1 MGLFSLFAGP
11 LGKLM
16 QWIYNLG
23 TGYFLALIL
32 FTVLTRLILFPLSIK
47 NQKNQADRARLAPR
61 LERIQKKYGQD
72 RQKMMQKQQELYEK
86 EGVKMTGGCLPMVV
100 QMLVLFSVIA
110 VIYKPL
116 TYIQSIPADHMTAC
130 YEVVDPNYGND
141 AKDKKNPP
149 DTQYTGYYAELNLF
163 KAIEKDATLVPKME
177 QAIVDKTL
185 ANDDNDE
192 TLTLSKFK
200 DAYYKDA
207 LTTAQTAAAEE
218 KVAAAKAETDAT
230 IAAAKQAAMDKAVEA
245 AKLQAETDG
254 TAFDEAAYRES
265 IADDKTIYD
274 EAAQRKA
281 IEDKIREDAK
291 GAFKHTDAEKKA
303 IYADAEAEFR
313 KDNAKLYKEA
323 EKTLK
328 TITKTG
334 SEFSIGKKSLLE
346 QPWQKDLRPNG
357 LWIIAILSG
366 LTALLSSLLS
376 MKYSKAAMSLE
387 QQQAGGCT
395 NAMMYMMP
403 IMSLIFSFTVPAGVA
418 VYWTFS
424 NVLAMVQTVIL
435 NSMWNP
441 AKIRAQAEIEY
452 QQRRQKRREDKER
465 LKAARLA
472 EQAAW
477 QEEENKARAR
487 AKGDITQKKSAAS
500 TATPAELPNET
511 AEETDGNNEEEATN
525 E

>member
-16 QWIYNLG
+16 QGIYNLG

-200 DAYYKDA
+200 DAYYKNA
-207 LTTAQTAAAEE
+207 LTTAQNAAADAA
-218 KVAAAKAETDAT
+218 VAAAKADTDAK
-230 IAAAKQAAMDKAVEA
+230 IEA
-245 AKLQAETDG
+245 AKLQAEADG
-254 TAFDEAAYRES
+254 TEF
-265 IADDKTIYD
+265 D

-291 GAFKHTDAEKKA
+291 KDVSIDKEKA
-303 IYADAEAEFR
+303 YAAAEAEFR
-313 KDNAKLYKEA
+313 ADNAKRYKEA

-334 SEFSIGKKSLLE
+334 KEFSIAGFSLLE

-403 IMSLIFSFTVPAGVA
+403 IMSLVFSFTVPAGVA

-435 NSMWNP
+435 NAMWNP
-441 AKIRAQAEIEY
+441 GKIRAQAEIEY

-477 QEEENKARAR
+477 QEEENKAKAR

-500 TATPAELPNET
+500 KATPAELPHET
-511 AEETDGNNEEEATN
+511 AEEVVETAGDNEEEATN

>member
-86 EGVKMTGGCLPMVV
+86 EGVKMTGGCLPMLV

-116 TYIQSIPADHMTAC
+116 TYIQSIPESDINAC
-130 YEVVDPNYGND
+130 ISVVDENWDNQ
-141 AKDKKNPP
+141 KKADPK
-149 DTQYTGYYAELNLF
+149 YTGYYRELNLF
-163 KAIEKDATLVPKME
+163 KAIEDNPELKAEME
-177 QAIVDKTL
+177 QAIVDARLK
-185 ANDDNDE
+185 
-192 TLTLSKFK
+192 
-200 DAYYKDA
+200 
-207 LTTAQTAAAEE
+207 
-218 KVAAAKAETDAT
+218 
-230 IAAAKQAAMDKAVEA
+230 
-245 AKLQAETDG
+245 
-254 TAFDEAAYRES
+254 
-265 IADDKTIYD
+265 ADDKDT
-274 EAAQRKA
+274 
-281 IEDKIREDAK
+281 
-291 GAFKHTDAEKKA
+291 
-303 IYADAEAEFR
+303 
-313 KDNAKLYKEA
+313 AKLSPE
-323 EKTLK
+323 ETLK
-328 TITKTG
+328 TIEKTG
-334 SEFSIGKKSLLE
+334 KEFSIGKKSLLE
-346 QPWQKDLRPNG
+346 QPWQNDLKPNG

-403 IMSLIFSFTVPAGVA
+403 IMSLVFSFTVPAGVA

-435 NSMWNP
+435 NAMWNP
-441 AKIRAQAEIEY
+441 GKIRAQAEIEY

-477 QEEENKARAR
+477 QEEENKAKAR

-500 TATPAELPNET
+500 KATPAELPNET
-511 AEETDGNNEEEATN
+511 VEETDGNNEEDATN

>member
-72 RQKMMQKQQELYEK
+72 RQKMMMKQQELYEK
-86 EGVKMTGGCLPMVV
+86 EGVKMTGGCLPMLV

-116 TYIQSIPADHMTAC
+116 TYIQDISADDLTAC
-130 YEVVDPNYGND
+130 YEVVDPNYGEEKGAD
-141 AKDKKNPP
+141 AK
-149 DTQYTGYYAELNLF
+149 YTGYYAELNLF
-163 KAIEKDATLVPKME
+163 KAIQDDEALQNKME
-177 QAIVDKTL
+177 QAIVDSRLKEDDKATL
-185 ANDDNDE
+185 AQ
-192 TLTLSKFK
+192 TLEK
-200 DAYYKDA
+200 
-207 LTTAQTAAAEE
+207 AED
-218 KVAAAKAETDAT
+218 KAKAE
-230 IAAAKQAAMDKAVEA
+230 
-245 AKLQAETDG
+245 AE
-254 TAFDEAAYRES
+254 F
-265 IADDKTIYD
+265 
-274 EAAQRKA
+274 
-281 IEDKIREDAK
+281 
-291 GAFKHTDAEKKA
+291 KKA
-303 IYADAEAEFR
+303 NADKYADAEE
-313 KDNAKLYKEA
+313 
-323 EKTLK
+323 TLN
-328 TITKTG
+328 TIVKTG
-334 SEFSIGKKSLLE
+334 EEFSIFGFSLLE
-346 QPWQKDLRPNG
+346 QPWQKSLVPNG

-366 LTALLSSLLS
+366 LTALFSSLLS

-424 NVLAMVQTVIL
+424 NLLAMVQTVIL
-435 NSMWNP
+435 NAMWNP
-441 AKIRAQAEIEY
+441 GKIRAQAEIEY
-452 QQRRQKRREDKER
+452 QERRRKRREDKER

-500 TATPAELPNET
+500 TATPAELPSENADE
-511 AEETDGNNEEEATN
+511 AVEEPAGDKEEEATN